1 MPRGTPALPAS
12 GPNKAIRS
20 PSFNAARAL
29 PPLAS
34 AQRLRGPN
42 RLISG
47 APLATTPQ
55 ARNPRP
61 RKLRS
66 PSLPGPPA
74 TTHPPAPWEA
84 VRSSRSASTSNT
96 CRERR
101 HAVVLLR
108 HGERQP
114 EHWEQCSQK
123 SGPRPFRRLS
133 GTPSEK
139 WLQRTTTTHRQPA
152 HTVRARPAVFLLTEK
167 LSHLTLRPELS

>member
-101 HAVVLLR
+101 HAIVLLR

-114 EHWEQCSQK
+114 EQSNQQQQK
-123 SGPRPFRRLS
+123 KWPPSVSSMS
-133 GTPSEK
+133 GTPSTSGCSE
-139 WLQRTTTTHRQPA
+139 RRR
-152 HTVRARPAVFLLTEK
+152 HTGSPPTPSVRARP
-167 LSHLTLRPELS
+167 SSC